1 MAGRMTQQLK
11 ELERKDKNNS
21 LDAIEAKEIV
31 AITEFLDEQRKI
43 FDGCDEVVYRP
54 PHKDNNSVPRTIRF
68 NKRNGTTHKNN
79 TLLNTIEKDYEEI
92 EKLQS
97 LGILLN
103 YDVYNGFITIS
114 KTFNVN
120 YEDYKKWKENKKLKK

>member
-1 MAGRMTQQLK
+1 MSINFHAYQCR
-11 ELERKDKNNS
+11 D
-21 LDAIEAKEIV
+21 
-31 AITEFLDEQRKI
+31 
-43 FDGCDEVVYRP
+43 Y
-54 PHKDNNSVPRTIRF
+54 
-68 NKRNGTTHKNN
+68 
-79 TLLNTIEKDYEEI
+79 LLSDYEEI